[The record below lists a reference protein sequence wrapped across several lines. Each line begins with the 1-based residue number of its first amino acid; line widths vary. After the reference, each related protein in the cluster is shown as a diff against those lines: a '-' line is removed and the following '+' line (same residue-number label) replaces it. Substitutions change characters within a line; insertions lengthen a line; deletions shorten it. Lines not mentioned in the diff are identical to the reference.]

1 MNALLRSPRF
11 WGYAGAFASLLL
23 ALWFIWGVVVVI
35 LWRQEAY
42 GVSRVPISPWPLIN
56 AVVFL
61 ALAVAGLRQS
71 ERARPW
77 MLGGGVVTMFLS
89 AGAAR
94 VNPWDWA
101 AVVMGALLALCAWM
115 WERAVRR
122 SAAPA
127 RD

>member
-1 MNALLRSPRF
+1 MNAL
-11 WGYAGAFASLLL
+11 A
-23 ALWFIWGVVVVI
+23 
-35 LWRQEAY
+35 
-42 GVSRVPISPWPLIN
+42 
-56 AVVFL
+56 FL
-61 ALAVAGLRQS
+61 ALAVAGVRLS

-94 VNPWDWA
+94 VNRWDWA

-115 WERAVRR
+115 WERAARQ
-122 SAAPA
+122 SAVTQ